1 VILFSNNFTFYNFEV
16 VKGVCSTLRIMM
28 NSVANDAIKIV
39 CDAPPQDPRA
49 FFMEISIKTR
59 GSAYNDF
66 LKNK

>member
-1 VILFSNNFTFYNFEV
+1 
-16 VKGVCSTLRIMM
+16 MM

-66 LKNK
+66 LKNKWCSQ